1 MSRLEYLAELC
12 AALATVTREFRPTSF
27 TPVLDIKQKGRKPL
41 GCDQPYLKFQLIA
54 LHMYIDPEAKVS
66 GLIMLP
72 SSLAKVVLLKV
83 ALCPPSP
90 SLSNAVIFFMR
101 FSGIH
106 AI

>member
-1 MSRLEYLAELC
+1 
-12 AALATVTREFRPTSF
+12 
-27 TPVLDIKQKGRKPL
+27 
-41 GCDQPYLKFQLIA
+41 
-54 LHMYIDPEAKVS
+54 MYIDPEAKVS